1 MVRVTFRSTR
11 VSGRRCGSYW
21 SRGRSYDRTTGVV
34 LRGTRKFVDS
44 PLEGTGFEPS
54 VPLLRKAI
62 LGIGNRRWRH
72 ERRSHSQVQARDGN
86 ASLEWLLMTFPFVEG
101 LAVRIRFPPAE
112 SHANSRSQ
120 GGSRTVS
127 GSIVTDDARLDA
139 VTSDFDFGTN
149 LDNASAG
156 IRKNSVG
163 RVAMR
168 AKPA

>member
-1 MVRVTFRSTR
+1 M
-11 VSGRRCGSYW
+11 
-21 SRGRSYDRTTGVV
+21 
-34 LRGTRKFVDS
+34 
-44 PLEGTGFEPS
+44 
-54 VPLLRKAI
+54 
-62 LGIGNRRWRH
+62 
-72 ERRSHSQVQARDGN
+72 
-86 ASLEWLLMTFPFVEG
+86 
-101 LAVRIRFPPAE
+101 
-112 SHANSRSQ
+112 
-120 GGSRTVS
+120 S